1 MTQAN
6 ASLSISEIRS
16 DEYLDLQVSAYQRDL
31 ERLHA
36 RLGDFVQVVCP
47 ACGADDTTARFE
59 KYRCQFVECRS
70 CATLYMSPRPSPE
83 VMEDYYRNSEN
94 YAVWN
99 QYIFPKSEHSRREKI
114 CRPNLERII
123 YECRNRYLVR
133 PSLLEIGPGFGTF
146 AALASES
153 DFFDKVTVVERTTEM
168 VAACQ
173 AKGLNVIDSSLE
185 DLHDAEA
192 DFADVAVCFEVIEH
206 IFDPTLFLKAVNQI
220 LKPGGLFVFTCPNG
234 AGFDTMLLQSSS
246 PAVDTE
252 HVNLFNTQSIGTLL
266 SRCGFETLSIETPGR
281 LDVELVR
288 RAVLAGE
295 FNITDQPFLQELL
308 VNRFEELGMPFQ
320 QFLAQHGLSGNMR
333 VFASKSAE
341 SVAK

>member
-6 ASLSISEIRS
+6 SSLSISEIRS

-47 ACGADDTTARFE
+47 ACGADDATARFE

-70 CATLYMSPRPSPE
+70 CSTLYMSPRPSPQI
-83 VMEDYYRNSEN
+83 MEEYYRNSEN

-99 QYIFPKSEHSRREKI
+99 QYIFPKSEASRREKI
-114 CRPNLERII
+114 CHPNLERII
-123 YECRNRYLVR
+123 EECRSRCLVR

-153 DFFDKVTVVERTTEM
+153 GFFDKVTVVERTADM

-173 AKGLNVIDSSLE
+173 AKGLNVIDSTLE
-185 DLHDAEA
+185 ALHDAEA
-192 DFADVAVCFEVIEH
+192 DFADLAVCFEVIEH
-206 IFDPTLFLKAVNQI
+206 IFDPTLFLKAVNKI
-220 LKPGGLFVFTCPNG
+220 LNPGGLFMFTCPNG
-234 AGFDTMLLQSSS
+234 AGFDTMLLQSLSQ
-246 PAVDTE
+246 AVDTE
-252 HVNLFNTQSIGTLL
+252 HVNLFNTQSIATLL
-266 SRCGFETLSIETPGR
+266 SRCGFEILSIETPGR

-288 RAVLAGE
+288 RAVLAGK
-295 FNITDQPFLQELL
+295 FDITDQPFLQELL
-308 VNRFEELGMPFQ
+308 VNRFDELGMPFQ
-320 QFLAQHGLSGNMR
+320 QFLVQHGLSGNMR
-333 VFASKSAE
+333 VFARKSA
-341 SVAK
+341 